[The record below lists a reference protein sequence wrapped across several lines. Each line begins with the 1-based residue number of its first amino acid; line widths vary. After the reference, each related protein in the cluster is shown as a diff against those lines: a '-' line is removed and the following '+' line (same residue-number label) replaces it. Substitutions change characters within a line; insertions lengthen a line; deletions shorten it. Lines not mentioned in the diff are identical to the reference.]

1 MRTTYITATVIAVIL
16 AAWLWSG
23 NLGSDAEP
31 VEATLAD
38 QKREQSRI
46 LADAAPT
53 RVRVA
58 VVEASEQHEVVK
70 VRGKTENKRTVSVK
84 VELDGSIV
92 ERPVDRGSEVRAG
105 DTLCRISVEDRR
117 SVLSEAREMVN
128 QAQIEYDGALSL
140 KAKGYT
146 SPTDIAGAKARLAT
160 AEANLTRRQLDLKKL
175 DVHAP
180 FDGIVEDVHLEV
192 GDYVTP
198 GSPCAT
204 IVDMDPMLLVGRV
217 SERELLKLE
226 TGQTAIG
233 RLSDGRRVNGPVTFI
248 GQQADP
254 ATRTYAV
261 EIELSNS
268 DYRLRSGITTEIAIP
283 VDSVLAQKISPA
295 LFALDDEGRIGVRTV
310 NDDNVVEYHHVD
322 ILADADDGVW
332 VTGLPN
338 RAGVIVVGQE
348 LVTAGERVDPIFQGN
363 QTMPAQTP
371 AGDGAS
377 TSSSDAQASP
387 GASDGPGPRSAATSM
402 LQVGVGT

>member
-1 MRTTYITATVIAVIL
+1 
-16 AAWLWSG
+16 
-23 NLGSDAEP
+23 
-31 VEATLAD
+31 
-38 QKREQSRI
+38 
-46 LADAAPT
+46 
-53 RVRVA
+53 
-58 VVEASEQHEVVK
+58 
-70 VRGKTENKRTVSVK
+70 
-84 VELDGSIV
+84 
-92 ERPVDRGSEVRAG
+92 
-105 DTLCRISVEDRR
+105 
-117 SVLSEAREMVN
+117 
-128 QAQIEYDGALSL
+128 
-140 KAKGYT
+140 
-146 SPTDIAGAKARLAT
+146 
-160 AEANLTRRQLDLKKL
+160 
-175 DVHAP
+175 
-180 FDGIVEDVHLEV
+180 
-192 GDYVTP
+192 
-198 GSPCAT
+198 
-204 IVDMDPMLLVGRV
+204 
-217 SERELLKLE
+217 
-226 TGQTAIG
+226 
-233 RLSDGRRVNGPVTFI
+233 VTFI

-338 RAGVIVVGQE
+338 RTGVIVVGQE